1 MTFPKEQ
8 IWNLYRKLRIGFEEI
23 RKYAFAYINT
33 VRQGLQ
39 GIFRKHWS
47 IGYSQAGELFDS
59 VKKFQLHRD
68 LFCVIIST
76 QLQKVSY
83 I

>member
-1 MTFPKEQ
+1 MLLLILTRFVRGYKE
-8 IWNLYRKLRIGFEEI
+8 F
-23 RKYAFAYINT
+23 
-33 VRQGLQ
+33 
-39 GIFRKHWS
+39 FRKHWS